1 MQSYVK
7 VGGKHDLHCGGPGE
21 NVNAGCQPPLHDRP
35 GKRDRTVGSVDVKQR
50 GQTWKER
57 KEKLNTSHQL
67 LINYSM
73 TEPFIMVLEKDWKVK
88 IR

>member
-1 MQSYVK
+1 MD
-7 VGGKHDLHCGGPGE
+7 G
-21 NVNAGCQPPLHDRP
+21 
-35 GKRDRTVGSVDVKQR
+35 KQR

-73 TEPFIMVLEKDWKVK
+73 TEPFIMVLEKGWKVK